1 MYRTNLSGAWLDM
14 YIAVSLAG
22 WLPSS
27 KREKT
32 NLSGALL
39 VGWMAGS
46 LAGLAWLPSC
56 NVGGKRCEVVSNT
69 LRRIGGSIENCRAQ
83 SDWCGQQEFIGASFL
98 FKLRDPKIESLSLT

>member
-22 WLPSS
+22 WLPSG

-32 NLSGALL
+32 SLSGALL
-39 VGWMAGS
+39 VGWLAGWLAGS
-46 LAGLAWLPSC
+46 LAGLVWLPWY

-69 LRRIGGSIENCRAQ
+69 LRRIGGSSFAQ
-83 SDWCGQQEFIGASFL
+83 HL
-98 FKLRDPKIESLSLT
+98 